1 MGDREKLGPIALDLM
16 ARSRVADLKADCA
29 ELSALT
35 HDMMPGPHL
44 LADLSA
50 DPNESRLQ
58 LLCLYLR
65 ERGKRRRLAELLAG

>member
-16 ARSRVADLKADCA
+16 ARSIADLKADCA
-29 ELSALT
+29 ALSALT
-35 HDMMPGPHL
+35 HDMMQGPHL

-50 DPNESRLQ
+50 YPNESWLQ